1 MALSLV
7 EMWGFGEFISFDK
20 NASMPRFAVIDLGTN
35 IFAMRIVESLDG
47 KTYQQLYKESRF
59 VKLAEEGF
67 AKIGV
72 APYARGLQ
80 TIADYRTRLDEYGV
94 KKIKAIGT
102 AALRTAENGSAFLN
116 DVFSQS
122 GIQVDLISGE
132 EEAHFI
138 HKGSKL
144 AVPFDGQKKLIMD
157 IGGGSVEFIIADA
170 DQVYWAASF
179 MIGLAVMFP
188 KYHQSD
194 PISTEEIAALE
205 AFLTSQLA
213 PLEQALQLYPVA
225 HLVGTSG
232 TFDVIENMLTDQK
245 TGKFYTQIA
254 IDKVMVLYQQLISS
268 TYAQREAMSGLLLS
282 RVDMIVVGMILIG
295 KIIRMCGATQLF
307 VSDFDLKEG
316 ILQDM
321 VEGSI

>member
-1 MALSLV
+1 MS
-7 EMWGFGEFISFDK
+7 
-20 NASMPRFAVIDLGTN
+20 RFAVIDLGTN
-35 IFAMRIVESLDG
+35 IFAIQIVESLDEA
-47 KTYQQLYKESRF
+47 TYQQLYKESRF

-67 AKIGV
+67 TKIG
-72 APYARGLQ
+72 ATPYARGLQ
-80 TIADYRTRLDEYGV
+80 TIGDYRKHLDDYGV

-102 AALRTAENGSAFLN
+102 AALRTAENGPAFLN
-116 DVFSQS
+116 DVLSQFD
-122 GIQVDLISGE
+122 ILIDLISGE

-144 AVPFDGQKKLIMD
+144 AVPFDDQKKLIMD

-188 KYHQSD
+188 KYHQKD
-194 PISTEEIAALE
+194 PISKEEITELE
-205 AFLTSQLA
+205 AFLSSQLA
-213 PLEQALQLYPVA
+213 PLEQALELYPVV

-232 TFDVIENMLTDQK
+232 TFDVIENMLTTQK
-245 TGKFYTQIA
+245 TGKHYTQIA

-295 KIIRMCGATQLF
+295 KIIRMCGAKQLF

-316 ILQDM
+316 VLQDM
-321 VEGSI
+321 VEGAI